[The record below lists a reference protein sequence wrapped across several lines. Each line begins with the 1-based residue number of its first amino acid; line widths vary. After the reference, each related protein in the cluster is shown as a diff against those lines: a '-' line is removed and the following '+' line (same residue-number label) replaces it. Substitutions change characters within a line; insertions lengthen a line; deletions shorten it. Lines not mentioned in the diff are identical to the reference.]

1 VTTSPAHPDVVEAAA
16 QGYLEQLRA
25 VAAEAHPDGRLG
37 SAVAHLIETLETAL
51 SRRNELNAADVAFSR
66 IDLSNMPEWQL
77 LAVLDQHVLGFGRDD
92 APLICM
98 GTEEGYD
105 AADGGELALA
115 CAQSVLWLCS
125 SKPEVLDRIDPTVLP
140 SARSARPREYH
151 IHPNDF
157 YRWDR
162 SQGRGTSPMIARLLR
177 AQDPESLLV
186 PPLQGDA
193 ALSLGDICYQVEVS
207 AYPSKVALGG
217 REPNAVR
224 AKFLADLVAKFD
236 SASALIFHGGSLDDA
251 RTKIASSFLGRQV
264 RWTSNPGKREWFA
277 WDAENGRVVMH
288 TYALNGRV
296 RYSYLDLVRDKLWEL
311 APSAFPATAAPK

>member
-1 VTTSPAHPDVVEAAA
+1 M
-16 QGYLEQLRA
+16 
-25 VAAEAHPDGRLG
+25 
-37 SAVAHLIETLETAL
+37 
-51 SRRNELNAADVAFSR
+51 FSR
-66 IDLSNMPEWQL
+66 SDLSKLPEWQL
-77 LAVLDQHVLGFGRDD
+77 LAVLDQRVLGFGRDD

-98 GTEEGYD
+98 GTEEGYS

-115 CAQSVLWLCS
+115 CAQSILWLCG

-140 SARSARPREYH
+140 SARSPRPREYH

-186 PPLQGDA
+186 PPSQGDA
-193 ALSLGDICYQVEVS
+193 ALSLGDICYQVEIS

-217 REPNAVR
+217 RQPNSVR
-224 AKFLADLVAKFD
+224 AEFLAELVVKFV
-236 SASALIFHGGSLDDA
+236 SASALIFHGGPPDDA
-251 RTKIASSFLGRQV
+251 RTKIASSFLGRPV
-264 RWTSNPGKREWFA
+264 RWASNTAKREWFA
-277 WDAENGRVVMH
+277 WDAENGRAVLH

-296 RYSYLDLVRDKLWEL
+296 KHSYLDLVRDKLRDL
-311 APSAFPATAAPK
+311 APLALPGAAGK